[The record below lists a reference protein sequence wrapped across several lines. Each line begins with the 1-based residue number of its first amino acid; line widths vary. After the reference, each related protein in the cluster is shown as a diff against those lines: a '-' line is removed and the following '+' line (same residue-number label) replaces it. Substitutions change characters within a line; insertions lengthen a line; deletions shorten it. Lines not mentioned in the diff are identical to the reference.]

1 MDSVKV
7 TAERIKKEFERN
19 KQEQEKKKKN
29 DFIIEKDKKLRDIR
43 EQERK
48 KLEKR

>member
-7 TAERIKKEFERN
+7 TAERIKKEFDRN

>member
-7 TAERIKKEFERN
+7 TAERIKKEFDRN

-48 KLEKR
+48 KIEKR